1 MSVFLEL
8 KKYIDLL
15 PIIDTHCHKMPSHKG
30 FPEGIKDLVEHSYLG
45 WCHCEWDGTREG
57 AKQFVESLGHNSYFY
72 WIEKSLQKLLKTE
85 KRLTE
90 ETFLWFDE
98 QIRMFTKGITSDDEF
113 LKNECHYEKII
124 LDGYWDPGTNLGNM
138 KQMVEQIN
146 AQRPDV
152 VVIAGDIFDNEYEA
166 LDDPEKLQEILSSI
180 DSTYGVYA
188 CYGNHDIDEKILA
201 GFTFEQKGKKQSDIR
216 MDKFLKKCNIKL
228 LRDEAVL
235 IEDAFY
241 LYGRPDYERPGRGIE
256 KRKTPEEITEEL
268 DKSKPILVLDHEPRE
283 LQELAEAGVDL
294 DLCGHTH
301 DGQMFPGNLIT
312 SLSWENSCG
321 YLKKGE
327 MHNIVTSGVGVFGP
341 NMRVGTKSEICGV
354 EVRFLPE

>member
-124 LDGYWDPGTNLGNM
+124 LDGYWDPGTNLGNPNLYTPTFR
-138 KQMVEQIN
+138 IN
-146 AQRPDV
+146 LFLFGYQTDV
-152 VVIAGDIFDNEYEA
+152 VDDNGNNPFQVYGWDKKIDFD
-166 LDDPEKLQEILSSI
+166 
-180 DSTYGVYA
+180 T
-188 CYGNHDIDEKILA
+188 
-201 GFTFEQKGKKQSDIR
+201 
-216 MDKFLKKCNIKL
+216 
-228 LRDEAVL
+228 
-235 IEDAFY
+235 
-241 LYGRPDYERPGRGIE
+241 
-256 KRKTPEEITEEL
+256 
-268 DKSKPILVLDHEPRE
+268 
-283 LQELAEAGVDL
+283 
-294 DLCGHTH
+294 
-301 DGQMFPGNLIT
+301 
-312 SLSWENSCG
+312 
-321 YLKKGE
+321 YLKKVEEKIKEKIDQGCVALKSSLPYDRSIGFVE
-327 MHNIVTSGVGVFGP
+327 RTYDEAKQGYHNL
-341 NMRVGTKSEICGV
+341 RCTKEDVVAFQDYIYFYICKIAAKYDIPFQNHTG
-354 EVRFLPE
+354 L

>member
-1 MSVFLEL
+1 LSVFLEL

-124 LDGYWDPGTNLGNM
+124 LDGYWDPGTNLGNPNLYTPTFRINLFCLGI
-138 KQMVEQIN
+138 KQM
-146 AQRPDV
+146 
-152 VVIAGDIFDNEYEA
+152 
-166 LDDPEKLQEILSSI
+166 
-180 DSTYGVYA
+180 
-188 CYGNHDIDEKILA
+188 
-201 GFTFEQKGKKQSDIR
+201 
-216 MDKFLKKCNIKL
+216 
-228 LRDEAVL
+228 
-235 IEDAFY
+235 
-241 LYGRPDYERPGRGIE
+241 
-256 KRKTPEEITEEL
+256 
-268 DKSKPILVLDHEPRE
+268 
-283 LQELAEAGVDL
+283 
-294 DLCGHTH
+294 
-301 DGQMFPGNLIT
+301 
-312 SLSWENSCG
+312 W
-321 YLKKGE
+321 
-327 MHNIVTSGVGVFGP
+327 
-341 NMRVGTKSEICGV
+341 
-354 EVRFLPE
+354 